1 MHCQMGKGYALSSH
15 SYVLEH
21 VLRNQYFWMTENK
34 MSFFK
39 GAINL
44 KNPKGYNRAED
55 FYGIEVI
62 AVGLGLI
69 FLCIIAWLLKHHSVV
84 CC

>member
-1 MHCQMGKGYALSSH
+1 
-15 SYVLEH
+15 
-21 VLRNQYFWMTENK
+21 MTENK